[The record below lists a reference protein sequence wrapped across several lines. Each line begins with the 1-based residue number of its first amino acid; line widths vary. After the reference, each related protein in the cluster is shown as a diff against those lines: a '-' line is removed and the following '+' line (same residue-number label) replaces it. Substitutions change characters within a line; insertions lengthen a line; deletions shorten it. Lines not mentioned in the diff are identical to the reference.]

1 MQLSWPEVIGALG
14 GQTIFLVA
22 AAWLIRRLVSHGMD
36 RDLAKYKA
44 ELKAE
49 ADRDIEKLR
58 NDLLLEAERLRATL
72 RISELEHRVRFSKL
86 HETRAEVIAKIYAMM
101 VQTDWTAQG
110 YVYGDTRDREKAVVA
125 LDKIMELRIMF
136 EQNRLYLP
144 ESVCQVVDKFIRKV
158 FSLVNA
164 LKIYFADVEFPNA
177 RMRQEQNEKMLEV
190 VKALETD
197 LPGMKML
204 LEVEFRK
211 LLGAADEIAV

>member
-1 MQLSWPEVIGALG
+1 
-14 GQTIFLVA
+14 
-22 AAWLIRRLVSHGMD
+22 
-36 RDLAKYKA
+36 
-44 ELKAE
+44 
-49 ADRDIEKLR
+49 
-58 NDLLLEAERLRATL
+58 
-72 RISELEHRVRFSKL
+72 
-86 HETRAEVIAKIYAMM
+86 
-101 VQTDWTAQG
+101 
-110 YVYGDTRDREKAVVA
+110 
-125 LDKIMELRIMF
+125 MF